1 MPLAQVEGA
10 VAPCMRLTKIMPSLV
25 KESEESVRS
34 VTSPLESVTDW
45 QNLALDV
52 ARIGV
57 WEWDFVNG
65 KGQWSKGLC
74 SLLGLSEDASVVGPD
89 GISNFVHP
97 DDQARY
103 KQSIL
108 RAWDGVSD
116 HDLEY
121 RVLLPDN
128 RVRWFLDRARV
139 FRSDD
144 GGLLR
149 MVGAITDVTEQRQ
162 EEIARRELE
171 RGANARKLLEKAVN
185 ETKHQFEA
193 ILDNAP
199 AAVYVKDLAGGL
211 TFVNQKFLELF
222 GLTKDEVLEDRRH
235 PEHSSEITA
244 QLLEHDRQ
252 VLEAGV
258 PIQFEEQI
266 EVKGERRTYLSVKF
280 PLTDDAGETYA
291 LCGIS
296 TDITDRKLAEQG
308 LHQRTAE
315 LQAAI
320 DEINQLT
327 YSVSHDMGSPLRG
340 VIGNVRFL
348 REELGERLEAAASQR
363 LSRIEMAA
371 LKMAQLVDDLLSFSR
386 LGRQEMRIEP
396 IDLTELAEK
405 VMASLQTGHASYK
418 DAVVEVQDDIIV
430 EGDLDLVTM
439 ALKALLENSL
449 KYKKNGSAA
458 RIKVRKI
465 DHGFSVQDNGIGFDM
480 RYESKIFQP
489 FERLHRD
496 VEYAGTGIGLAKV
509 QRIAERHGGRVWA
522 ESTPGKGSTFFVEL
536 GCRS

>member
-1 MPLAQVEGA
+1 M
-10 VAPCMRLTKIMPSLV
+10 
-25 KESEESVRS
+25 RS

-52 ARIGV
+52 ACVGV
-57 WEWDFVNG
+57 WQWDFVSG
-65 KGQWSKGLC
+65 QGQWSKGLC
-74 SLLGLSEDASVVGPD
+74 SLLGLPDDAKVVGPD
-89 GISNFVHP
+89 GIANFVHP
-97 DDQARY
+97 DDQPRY

-108 RAWDGVSD
+108 GAWDGVSD

-139 FRSDD
+139 FRNDD

-149 MVGAITDVTEQRQ
+149 MVGAITDVSARKH

-171 RGANARKLLEKAVN
+171 RGASERLLMEKAVQ

-199 AAVYVKDLAGGL
+199 AAVYVKDVAGGL
-211 TFVNQKFLELF
+211 SFVNQRFLELF
-222 GLTKDEVLEDRRH
+222 GLTKEEVLEDRRQPVH
-235 PEHSSEITA
+235 EVEILE
-244 QLLEHDRQ
+244 QLREHDRR

-266 EVKGERRTYLSVKF
+266 DVRGERRTYLSVKF
-280 PLTDDAGETYA
+280 PLTDDGGRTYA

-308 LHQRTAE
+308 LHQRSVE

-348 REELGERLEAAASQR
+348 REELGQRLEAAASQR
-363 LSRIEMAA
+363 LTRIEMAA

-386 LGRQEMRIEP
+386 LGRQEMRMEVV
-396 IDLTELAEK
+396 DLTELAEK
-405 VMASLQTGHASYK
+405 VLASLQSAHPSYK
-418 DAVVEVQDDIIV
+418 DAIVEVQDDILV
-430 EGDLDLVTM
+430 EGDMDLLTI
-439 ALKALLENSL
+439 ALKALVENCL
-449 KYKKNGSAA
+449 KYKKSGATV

-465 DHGFSVQDNGIGFDM
+465 EGGFSIEDDGIGFDTT
-480 RYESKIFQP
+480 YNHKIFKP

-509 QRIAERHGGRVWA
+509 QRIVDRHGGKVWA
-522 ESTPGKGSTFFVEL
+522 ESQPGLGSTFFVKL
-536 GCRS
+536 NSAASGPAL